1 MMSVPAMFTRSTSLK
16 DGFRNSFVLKNNFT
30 DAFGWCLMWYGW
42 SQPKNLK
49 WATVCGKHLSRLGI
63 PFVSK
68 TACFQVSQVCSHF
81 PVLWLFHT
89 SNDRGKKKKN
99 LIKDLGSQILL
110 REYFLEETGD

>member
-49 WATVCGKHLSRLGI
+49 WATVCGKRLSRLGI

-81 PVLWLFHT
+81 TLPMT
-89 SNDRGKKKKN
+89 GAKKKKLN
-99 LIKDLGSQILL
+99 
-110 REYFLEETGD
+110 